1 MTVRTSKQQHPAPG
15 PRKSDAPP
23 VRTSNNNI
31 PPRPRKKTHLLTI
44 MLSKRIGK
52 LLEAAHKSRLRA
64 VAVVVGELE
73 LPDDCPIGPG
83 FPQVRLR
90 ARVRSVRVRRVR
102 IAYLIVFR

>member
-1 MTVRTSKQQHPAPG
+1 M
-15 PRKSDAPP
+15 
-23 VRTSNNNI
+23 RTSNNNI

-73 LPDDCPIGPG
+73 FPDDCPVSPRLSE
-83 FPQVRLR
+83 VRFR
-90 ARVRSVRVRRVR
+90 ARVARITIRRVR
-102 IAYLIVFR
+102 VADLIMFR